1 MEEVS
6 TEQGPSE
13 LLLQGSRNGDINLVK
28 EIIEASKEGK
38 LTVDVNCKGKSKSN
52 LGWTPLH
59 LATYFGHKEV
69 IELLIEAGA
78 DINAVNDAGDTALHK
93 ASFIGREDLV
103 LLLVEK
109 NADVNIRNGEGRTAK
124 EVGVEGCDAVKL
136 LAAAERTDLRRKE
149 EALLSA
155 ARNGDL
161 TAINTIKW
169 ERPPNINCTDSMGN
183 TALHCA
189 SYRGHKEAAVLL
201 LQNGIN
207 STIRNN
213 RGQTATDLAKDS
225 QMSQVLCVR
234 PVRQLQKT
242 VTRFEGQLLKRSRF
256 LGWKPAW
263 AVLERG
269 VLTYFT
275 TRADATSG
283 VKRRDFKY
291 LDGAKAEPIDLAPSA
306 FHVHFS
312 DGTTHRLSAPIS
324 SEDPTGQLAR
334 QKWLSALNEHIAFN
348 SHYMNQGRVS
358 ADSDDE
364 DAHIKPLGSMQDS
377 LQTASA
383 RYQLLETRLQEIS
396 GILESGVNDP
406 DTAIPQALK
415 VLGLHLRFEELTD
428 TASSM
433 LHSLVH
439 SLNLIKQ
446 QEEVRV
452 IQLKQEQE
460 KCRVLEEALNV
471 LAKEHHELEQSMA
484 SHLSSSPPVSRRS
497 NSTSSFRKRNP
508 RYYDISDDEFYDA
521 FEAGSDDDT
530 LVTAGSDSD
539 TLVCVPSPTSSIA
552 TLASLHSFRSA
563 IEFDDI
569 RFSRH
574 RTCLPVPMFSRNDFS
589 IWSVLKNSIG
599 KELSKITMPVVF
611 NEPLS
616 FLQRMVEYMEYA
628 HLLNTASELSDPIER
643 MQYICAFAVSA
654 LASNWDRLG
663 KPFNPLLGETYELER
678 ENYRVICEQV
688 SHHPPIS
695 AFHADSKNFIFHGS
709 IHPKL
714 KFWGKSVEI
723 QPKGT
728 VTVEL
733 PKWGEAY
740 TWSNVNCCVHN
751 IIVGK
756 LWIEQ
761 YGTMEIVNVASG
773 HKAILTFK
781 PAGWF
786 SKDLHRVEGFIM
798 DKNKRK
804 SHFIYGKWT
813 EFIRCTDYSSYEEY
827 LKENAHKFSDQA
839 IWSRVIRSADG
850 KGPPSNS
857 DSPVH
862 TPKKVLAKLNSLK
875 MGPFKSQNSVVDA
888 EEADEALS
896 GGAEGGDI
904 PKCDSTYSID
914 IPNSMTL
921 WEATPRPSN
930 SSEFYHFSLFAMS
943 LNELEPGM
951 EKKLCPTDCR
961 LRPDIRKLENGDLDG
976 AAAEKTRL
984 EEKQRDARKARKG
997 KKNEW
1002 KPRWFCQGTNPYTQQ
1017 EDWLYTGGYWDR
1029 NFGPDPQIF

>member
-1 MEEVS
+1 MDI
-6 TEQGPSE
+6 TLPKHE
-13 LLLQGSRNGDINLVK
+13 LCEMLLHASRNGDVTLVQDL
-28 EIIEASKEGK
+28 ISASNEGK
-38 LTVDVNCKGKSKSN
+38 IELDINCKGISKSN

-59 LATYFGHKEV
+59 LASYFGHRDV
-69 IELLIEAGA
+69 VELLLDSGA
-78 DINAVNDAGDTALHK
+78 EIDAVNDAGDTALHK
-93 ASFIGREDLV
+93 AAFIGREDLV
-103 LLLVEK
+103 LLLVER
-109 NADVNIRNGEGRTAK
+109 NADVNVRNGEGRTAR
-124 EVGVEGCDAVKL
+124 EVGAEGGDTKKL

-149 EALLSA
+149 EAFLSA
-155 ARNGDL
+155 ARNGQLDVISNML
-161 TAINTIKW
+161 KS
-169 ERPPNINCTDSMGN
+169 ERPPNINCIDSLGN
-183 TALHCA
+183 TSLHCA
-189 SYRGHKEAAVLL
+189 AYRGHKETAVLL
-201 LQNGIN
+201 LQNGID
-207 STIRNN
+207 STIRNI
-213 RGQTATDLAKDS
+213 RGHTALELAKDA
-225 QMSQVLCVR
+225 QMSQVLCVK

-256 LGWKPAW
+256 LGWKPTW

-275 TRADATSG
+275 TRADASSG

-291 LDGAKAEPIDLAPSA
+291 LDGARASPSELALSA
-306 FHVHFS
+306 FNVDFS
-312 DGTTHRLSAPIS
+312 DGTIHKLSVPLS
-324 SEDPTGQLAR
+324 GSDPTGELCR
-334 QKWLSALNEHIAFN
+334 QKWLAALTDHIAFN
-348 SHYMNQGRVS
+348 SHYMNQGRIVD
-358 ADSDDE
+358 DSDDE
-364 DAHIKPLGSMQDS
+364 DDIKPLGSMVDS
-377 LQTASA
+377 LQTATA
-383 RYQLLETRLQEIS
+383 RYQLLESRLQEIS
-396 GILESGVNDP
+396 STFETSCTESYDP
-406 DTAIPQALK
+406 NITQIFK
-415 VLGLHLRFEELTD
+415 RFEELSD

-433 LHSLVH
+433 LTSLVH
-439 SLNLIKQ
+439 CLNLIKQ
-446 QEEVRV
+446 QEEIRV
-452 IQLKQEQE
+452 LQLKQEQE
-460 KCRVLEEALNV
+460 KCRVLEEALSV

-484 SHLSSSPPVSRRS
+484 SHLSSTPPLSRNHS
-497 NSTSSFRKRNP
+497 CASLYKRNP
-508 RYYDISDDEFYDA
+508 RYYDTSDDEFYDA
-521 FEAGSDDDT
+521 FEAGGSESET
-530 LVTAGSDSD
+530 LVTAGGSDSD

-552 TLASLHSFRSA
+552 TLASLHSFKSALEYPEHRKRSGKVY
-563 IEFDDI
+563 
-569 RFSRH
+569 RQ
-574 RTCLPVPMFSRNDFS
+574 CLPVAMFSRNDFS

-628 HLLNTASELSDPIER
+628 HLLRVASEQSDPILR

-678 ENYRVICEQV
+678 SDYRVICEQV

-695 AFHADSKNFIFHGS
+695 AFHADSEHFIFHGS

-761 YGTMEIVNVASG
+761 YGTMEIVNAVTG
-773 HKAILTFK
+773 HKAVLTFK

-798 DKNKRK
+798 DKHKK
-804 SHFIYGKWT
+804 KLHFLYGKWT
-813 EFIRCTDYSSYEEY
+813 DFIRCTDILSYDEY
-827 LKENAHKFSDQA
+827 FKENAHKF
-839 IWSRVIRSADG
+839 RSADS
-850 KGPPSNS
+850 KGPSSNS

-875 MGPFKSQNSVVDA
+875 MGPFKSQNT
-888 EEADEALS
+888 LS
-896 GGAEGGDI
+896 EVKVEDGPPGCEDGAEGGDI

-914 IPNSMTL
+914 IPNSCTL
-921 WEATPRPSN
+921 WESTPRPAN
-930 SSEFYHFSLFAMS
+930 ASEFYQFTVFAMS

-951 EKKLCPTDCR
+951 EKRLCSTDCR

-976 AAAEKTRL
+976 AAAEKNRL
-984 EEKQRDARKARKG
+984 EEKQRDARKSRKG
-997 KKNEW
+997 KKGQEW
-1002 KPRWFCQGTNPYTQQ
+1002 KPRWFCQGTNPFTGQ

-1029 NFGPDPQIF
+1029 NFGADPQIF

>member
-1 MEEVS
+1 MGCHFS
-6 TEQGPSE
+6 IQDQGSSE
-13 LLLQGSRNGDINLVK
+13 HLLQASRNGDLNLVRSILDAAK
-28 EIIEASKEGK
+28 DGRIN
-38 LTVDVNCKGKSKSN
+38 VDINCKGKSKSN

-59 LATYFGHKEV
+59 LATYFGHKDV
-69 IELLIEAGA
+69 VELLLENSA

-109 NADVNIRNGEGRTAK
+109 NADVNIRNGEGRTAR
-124 EVGVEGCDAVKL
+124 EVGVEGGEATKL

-161 TAINTIKW
+161 TAISTILKW
-169 ERPPNINCTDSMGN
+169 DRPPNINCTDNLGN

-201 LQNGIN
+201 LQNGID
-207 STIRNN
+207 STIKNF
-213 RGQTATDLAKDS
+213 RGQTATDLARDS

-234 PVRQLQKT
+234 PVRQLQRT

-256 LGWKPAW
+256 LGWKPTW

-275 TRADATSG
+275 TRADASSG

-291 LDGAKAEPIDLAPSA
+291 LDGARGEPSDLAPSA
-306 FHVHFS
+306 FVIYFS
-312 DGTTHRLSAPIS
+312 DGTSHRLSAPITP
-324 SEDPTGQLAR
+324 EDPTGQLAR
-334 QKWLSALNEHIAFN
+334 QKWLTALNEHIAFN
-348 SHYMNQGRVS
+348 SYYLNQGRVQ

-364 DAHIKPLGSMQDS
+364 DSQDKPLGSMQDS
-377 LQTASA
+377 LQTAQA

-396 GILESGVNDP
+396 SLLENAP
-406 DTAIPQALK
+406 ADTASIVIPQALK
-415 VLGLHLRFEELTD
+415 RFEELTD

-433 LHSLVH
+433 LNSLVH

-446 QEEVRV
+446 QEEIRV

-484 SHLSSSPPVSRRS
+484 SHLSGSPPSSRRS
-497 NSTSSFRKRNP
+497 TGTMSSLRKRNP
-508 RYYDISDDEFYDA
+508 RYYDTSDDEFYDA
-521 FEAGSDDDT
+521 FDAGSDDET

-552 TLASLHSFRSA
+552 TLASLHSFKSA
-563 IEFDDI
+563 LEFNDYRII
-569 RFSRH
+569 RQ

-628 HLLNTASELSDPIER
+628 PLLNTASDLSDPVER

-678 ENYRVICEQV
+678 DDYRVICEQV

-761 YGTMEIVNVASG
+761 YGTMEIVNVATG
-773 HKAILTFK
+773 HKAVLTFK

-786 SKDLHRVEGFIM
+786 SKDLHRVEGYIM
-798 DKNKRK
+798 DKNKKK
-804 SHFIYGKWT
+804 SHFVYGKWT
-813 EFIRCTDYSSYEEY
+813 EFIRCTDFSSYEEY
-827 LKENAHKFSDQA
+827 LKENAHKF
-839 IWSRVIRSADG
+839 RCG
-850 KGPPSNS
+850 K
-857 DSPVH
+857 V
-862 TPKKVLAKLNSLK
+862 T
-875 MGPFKSQNSVVDA
+875 
-888 EEADEALS
+888 
-896 GGAEGGDI
+896 
-904 PKCDSTYSID
+904 
-914 IPNSMTL
+914 
-921 WEATPRPSN
+921 
-930 SSEFYHFSLFAMS
+930 
-943 LNELEPGM
+943 
-951 EKKLCPTDCR
+951 
-961 LRPDIRKLENGDLDG
+961 
-976 AAAEKTRL
+976 
-984 EEKQRDARKARKG
+984 KQYG
-997 KKNEW
+997 
-1002 KPRWFCQGTNPYTQQ
+1002 
-1017 EDWLYTGGYWDR
+1017 LV
-1029 NFGPDPQIF
+1029 